1 MQYRRYYA
9 ALYPMQCTHM
19 GFACPG
25 AAAEPTAL
33 AVCVSVC
40 VPVHVRVRL
49 HVRVLVAPHL
59 GGAVDKACS
68 CVAPLSGWELCE

>member
-1 MQYRRYYA
+1 MPWGCCRAYS
-9 ALYPMQCTHM
+9 
-19 GFACPG
+19 ACC
-25 AAAEPTAL
+25 
-33 AVCVSVC
+33 VCICVC